1 MKMNEVIAKLYDQ
14 ALVLEGNSNYSSG
27 ELDIVK
33 FADLIAA
40 QYQGEIDRLKSLVNE
55 LEIDLEEAN
64 DGYWP

>member
-14 ALVLEGNSNYSSG
+14 ALVLEGNSDYSSG

>member
-1 MKMNEVIAKLYDQ
+1 
-14 ALVLEGNSNYSSG
+14 LVLEGNSDYSSG

>member
-14 ALVLEGNSNYSSG
+14 ALVLEGNSDYSSG

-40 QYQGEIDRLKSLVNE
+40 QYQGEIDRLKSLINE